1 MKGTIKAVA
10 PRMKDGKQRSYGEG
24 DRKTFYFDVTVTGE
38 DGKEMKGEVGGK
50 TEGSYRFGPGDE
62 VDITSAQ
69 QTEYGWKFK
78 FDKPK
83 DGSGGYMGSKT
94 NHAAPSSGGGWSKEK
109 ENSVMIQG
117 LLKSVI
123 ENGMAST
130 HWEEALRM
138 ALSIHD
144 KLLSERAPAAKAPES
159 SNGATTTSRGLEYH
173 PQGHPN
179 APKVAHGEQV
189 PDGPGEEVP
198 F

>member
-10 PRMKDGKQRSYGEG
+10 PRMKNGEQRSWTGG
-24 DRKTFYFDVTVTGE
+24 NGTLWYFDVTILGE
-38 DGKEMKGEVGGK
+38 DGKEVKGEAGGK
-50 TEGSYRFGPGDE
+50 TQGSYRFGPGDE
-62 VDITSAQ
+62 V
-69 QTEYGWKFK
+69 EYTVDEGQYGNKLK
-78 FDKPK
+78 LDKPK
-83 DGSGGYMGSKT
+83 DGAGAYVGSKT
-94 NHAAPSSGGGWSKEK
+94 NHAAPSSGGGWSPAK

-123 ENGMAST
+123 EGGIKSPQ
-130 HWEEALRM
+130 WEEALRA
-138 ALSIHD
+138 ALLLHD
-144 KLLSERAPAAKAPES
+144 KILSERAPAAKAPEPT
-159 SNGATTTSRGLEYH
+159 NGATTTSKGLEYH